1 MMIDFM
7 VSLTADIMATASLSG
22 VSSAGQFLATGESGG
37 ILQALMQGF
46 QVQAVQGPDAAPA
59 AAPVTQITNVALEG
73 SEFTLLSLFQSAG
86 LIVKVVMGILV
97 LASVWSW
104 GIIFDKS
111 LLFSRLKS
119 KSRRFEAMFWSGKPL
134 DDLYRKIGDKA
145 DHPMSRVF
153 TAAMAEWS
161 RNKDNTASSTGL
173 AVSAKER
180 IDRIMNVAVSRELD
194 RAERH
199 LGTLATIGSAS
210 PFIGLLGTVW
220 GIMTAFQAIAVTK
233 DTNLAVVAPG
243 IAEALFATA
252 LGLIAA
258 IPAVIAY
265 NRYSSKI
272 NSYAVQLQG
281 FADEFS
287 TILSRQLDER
297 SR

>member
-1 MMIDFM
+1 MEMMIDLAISM
-7 VSLTADIMATASLSG
+7 SG
-22 VSSAGQFLATGESGG
+22 VVNVLVQTPVGEAIPVIQSAPTTEVASTG
-37 ILQALMQGF
+37 L
-46 QVQAVQGPDAAPA
+46 APA
-59 AAPVTQITNVALEG
+59 AIEG
-73 SEFTLLSLFQSAG
+73 EFSLWSLFLSAG
-86 LIVKVVMGILV
+86 IIVKVVMAILI
-97 LASVWSW
+97 LASLWSW
-104 GIIFDKS
+104 RIIFDKS
-111 LLFSRLKS
+111 LLFGRLKS
-119 KSRRFEAMFWSGKPL
+119 KSRKFEAMFWSGKPL

-145 DHPMSRVF
+145 DHPMARVF
-153 TAAMAEWS
+153 SAAMGEWS
-161 RNKDNTASSTGL
+161 RNKEAPTTSNALAANTH
-173 AVSAKER
+173 ER

-252 LGLIAA
+252 LGLLAA
-258 IPAVIAY
+258 IPAVVAY
-265 NRYSSKI
+265 NRYSSSI
-272 NSYAVQLQG
+272 NSFAVQLQG

-287 TILSRQLDER
+287 TILSRQIDER

>member
-1 MMIDFM
+1 MIIDLA
-7 VSLTADIMATASLSG
+7 VTIGAQAGSVVDILVQTP
-22 VSSAGQFLATGESGG
+22 VGES
-37 ILQALMQGF
+37 IPVTQSAPSTE
-46 QVQAVQGPDAAPA
+46 VTATSIAPA
-59 AAPVTQITNVALEG
+59 AAE
-73 SEFTLLSLFQSAG
+73 SEFSLMSLFLSAG
-86 LIVKVVMGILV
+86 IIVKVVMAILI
-97 LASVWSW
+97 LASLWSW

-111 LLFSRLKS
+111 LLFGRLKS
-119 KSRRFEAMFWSGKPL
+119 KSRKFEAMFWSGKPL

-145 DHPMSRVF
+145 DHPMARVF
-153 TAAMAEWS
+153 TAAMGEWS
-161 RNKDNTASSTGL
+161 RNKDAPSNSDTL
-173 AVSAKER
+173 AANAHDR

-252 LGLIAA
+252 LGLLAA
-258 IPAVIAY
+258 IPAVVAY
-265 NRYSSKI
+265 NRYSSAI